1 MVGFNIL
8 GVSQEICQAL
18 KRIGITEPTP
28 VQRQSIPV
36 AITGRDM
43 VVQAQT
49 GTGKTLAFLLPILE
63 AIKPQ
68 ASAVQ
73 ALIIAPTRELA
84 IQITRVA
91 EKLAPVKG
99 VRVLSIYGGQAIE
112 RQEKKLER
120 DPHIIIG
127 TPGRILDQIGRNNL
141 SLSAV
146 CQVVLDEADQM
157 LHLGFLEDVERLIE
171 RTSPKRQMLFFS
183 ATIPQPIRDLST
195 YYMKRP
201 AQLEITGEQV
211 TLTNIRQRVITIS
224 EDRKL
229 DKLCALINESQP
241 YLAIVF
247 CHTKARAEMV
257 GDALLQRGYAVD
269 TLHGDLS
276 QARRLQV
283 MRNFSKAKLQILVAT
298 DIASRG
304 LDVEGVTHVFN
315 YDIPRDTESYIH
327 RIGRTGRAGQLGE
340 AVTFVNDSQRYYL
353 GKIEQNIRQTLD
365 KEAAKAKP
373 KPQVKK
379 ETVKEEPKE
388 KAVKEKPK
396 TSAPYNP
403 FDRKAKKKSHRGN
416 DNRSNRRP
424 KAERGGRRTRQG
436 K

>member
-8 GVSQEICQAL
+8 GVSQPICETLRQM
-18 KRIGITEPTP
+18 GITMPTE
-28 VQRQSIPV
+28 VQRQSIPT
-36 AITGRDM
+36 AMQGRDM

-84 IQITRVA
+84 IQITKVA
-91 EKLAPVKG
+91 EKLAPLKG

-127 TPGRILDQIGRNNL
+127 TPGRILDQIGRKNL

-157 LHLGFLEDVERLIE
+157 LHLGFLDDVERLIE

-183 ATIPQPIRDLST
+183 ATMPQPIRDLSAC
-195 YYMKRP
+195 YMKRP
-201 AQLEITGEQV
+201 LQLEIAGEQV
-211 TLTNIRQRVITIS
+211 TLTNIHQRVITIS

-229 DKLCALINESQP
+229 DKLCSLINESQP

-276 QARRLQV
+276 QAKRLQV
-283 MRNFSKAKLQILVAT
+283 MRNFSRAKLQILVAT

-340 AVTFVNDSQRYYL
+340 AVTFVNDRQRYYL
-353 GKIEQNIRQTLD
+353 GKIEQNIKQTLT
-365 KEAAKAKP
+365 KEAAKAKA
-373 KPQVKK
+373 KPQAKK
-379 ETVKEEPKE
+379 EKSNEETKEQPKQK
-388 KAVKEKPK
+388 KAP
-396 TSAPYNP
+396 APYNP
-403 FDRKAKKKSHRGN
+403 FDRKKKKKAHRGN

-424 KAERGGRRTRQG
+424 KAERGGRRGR
-436 K
+436 

>member
-8 GVSQEICQAL
+8 GVSQPICETLRQM
-18 KRIGITEPTP
+18 GITMPTE
-28 VQRQSIPV
+28 VQRQSIPT
-36 AITGRDM
+36 ALQGRDM

-73 ALIIAPTRELA
+73 ALVIAPTRELA
-84 IQITRVA
+84 IQITKVA
-91 EKLAPVKG
+91 EKLAPLKG

-127 TPGRILDQIGRNNL
+127 TPGRILDQIGRKNL

-157 LHLGFLEDVERLIE
+157 LHLGFLDDVERLIE

-183 ATIPQPIRDLST
+183 ATMPQPIRDLSAC
-195 YYMKRP
+195 YMKRP
-201 AQLEITGEQV
+201 VQLEIAGEQV
-211 TLTNIRQRVITIS
+211 TLTNIHQRVITIS

-229 DKLCALINESQP
+229 DKLCSLINESQP

-276 QARRLQV
+276 QAKRLQV
-283 MRNFSKAKLQILVAT
+283 MRNFSRAKLQILVAT

-340 AVTFVNDSQRYYL
+340 AVTFVNDRQRYYL
-353 GKIEQNIRQTLD
+353 GKIEQNIKQTLT
-365 KEAAKAKP
+365 KEAAKAKA
-373 KPQVKK
+373 KPQAK
-379 ETVKEEPKE
+379 
-388 KAVKEKPK
+388 KEKPSEETK
-396 TSAPYNP
+396 EQPKQKKAPAPYNP
-403 FDRKAKKKSHRGN
+403 FDRKKKKKAHRGN

-424 KAERGGRRTRQG
+424 KAERGGRRGR
-436 K
+436 

>member
-8 GVSQEICQAL
+8 GVSQELCQAL
-18 KRIGITEPTP
+18 KQVGITQPTP
-28 VQRQSIPV
+28 VQRQSIPS
-36 AITGRDM
+36 AMTGRDM

-63 AIKPQ
+63 SIKSQ
-68 ASAVQ
+68 ASSVQ

-112 RQEKKLER
+112 RQEKKLDR

-127 TPGRILDQIGRNNL
+127 TPGRILDQIGRQNL

-157 LHLGFLEDVERLIE
+157 LHLGFLDDVERLIE

-195 YYMKRP
+195 CYMKRP
-201 AQLEITGEQV
+201 VQLEITGEQV

-224 EDRKL
+224 EERKL
-229 DKLCALINESQP
+229 DKLCSLINECQP

-340 AVTFVNDSQRYYL
+340 AITFVNDRQRYYL
-353 GKIEQNIRQTLD
+353 GKIEQNIKQTLD

-388 KAVKEKPK
+388 KAVKDKPK
-396 TSAPYNP
+396 TSAYNP
-403 FDRKAKKKSHRGN
+403 FDRKKKKKNHRGN

-424 KAERGGRRTRQG
+424 KAERGGRRGR
-436 K
+436 

>member
-8 GVSQEICQAL
+8 GVSQELCDAL
-18 KRIGITEPTP
+18 RQMGITMPTP
-28 VQRQSIPV
+28 VQQQSVPT
-36 AITGRDM
+36 AMQGRDM

-91 EKLAPVKG
+91 DKLAPVKG

-127 TPGRILDQIGRNNL
+127 TPGRILDQIGRKNL

-157 LHLGFLEDVERLIE
+157 LHLGFLDDVERLIE

-183 ATIPQPIRDLST
+183 ATMPQPIRDLSAC
-195 YYMKRP
+195 YMKRP
-201 AQLEITGEQV
+201 VQLEIAGEQV
-211 TLTNIRQRVITIS
+211 TLTNIHQRVITIS

-229 DKLCALINESQP
+229 DKLCSLINESQP

-276 QARRLQV
+276 QAKRLQV
-283 MRNFSKAKLQILVAT
+283 MRNFSRAKLQILVAT
-298 DIASRG
+298 DIAARG

-340 AVTFVNDSQRYYL
+340 AVTFVNDRQRYYL
-353 GKIEQNIRQTLD
+353 GKIEQNIKQTLT
-365 KEAAKAKP
+365 KEAAKAKA

-379 ETVKEEPKE
+379 EKPPTEKTEDKVK
-388 KAVKEKPK
+388 KAP
-396 TSAPYNP
+396 TPYNP
-403 FDRKAKKKSHRGN
+403 FDRKKKKKAHRGN

-424 KAERGGRRTRQG
+424 KAERGGRRTR
-436 K
+436 

>member
-8 GVSQEICQAL
+8 GVSQPICETLRQM
-18 KRIGITEPTP
+18 GITMPTE
-28 VQRQSIPV
+28 VQRQSIPT
-36 AITGRDM
+36 AMQGRDM

-73 ALIIAPTRELA
+73 ALVIAPTRELA
-84 IQITRVA
+84 IQITKVA
-91 EKLAPVKG
+91 EKLAPLKG

-127 TPGRILDQIGRNNL
+127 TPGRILDQIGRKNL

-157 LHLGFLEDVERLIE
+157 LHLGFLDDVERLIE

-183 ATIPQPIRDLST
+183 ATMPQPIRDLSAC
-195 YYMKRP
+195 YMKRP
-201 AQLEITGEQV
+201 LQLEIAGEQV
-211 TLTNIRQRVITIS
+211 TLTNIHQRVITIS

-229 DKLCALINESQP
+229 DKLCSLINESQP

-276 QARRLQV
+276 QAKRLQV
-283 MRNFSKAKLQILVAT
+283 MRNFSRAKLQILVAT

-340 AVTFVNDSQRYYL
+340 AVTFVNDRQRYYL
-353 GKIEQNIRQTLD
+353 GKIEQNIKQTLT
-365 KEAAKAKP
+365 KEAAKAKA

-379 ETVKEEPKE
+379 EKPSEKTKEQPKQK
-388 KAVKEKPK
+388 KAP
-396 TSAPYNP
+396 APYNP
-403 FDRKAKKKSHRGN
+403 FDRKKKKKAHRGN

-424 KAERGGRRTRQG
+424 KAERGGRRGR
-436 K
+436 

>member
-8 GVSQEICQAL
+8 GVSQELCQAL
-18 KRIGITEPTP
+18 KQVGITQPTP
-28 VQRQSIPV
+28 VQRQSIPT
-36 AITGRDM
+36 AMTGRDM

-63 AIKPQ
+63 SIKAQ
-68 ASAVQ
+68 ASSVQ

-127 TPGRILDQIGRNNL
+127 TPGRILDQIGRQNL

-157 LHLGFLEDVERLIE
+157 LHLGFLDDVERLIE

-201 AQLEITGEQV
+201 VQLEITGEQV

-224 EDRKL
+224 EERKL
-229 DKLCALINESQP
+229 DKLCSLINECQP

-298 DIASRG
+298 DIAARG

-340 AVTFVNDSQRYYL
+340 AITFVNDRQRYYL
-353 GKIEQNIRQTLD
+353 GKIEQNIKQTLD

-388 KAVKEKPK
+388 KAVKDKPK
-396 TSAPYNP
+396 TSVYNP
-403 FDRKAKKKSHRGN
+403 FDRKKKKKSHRGN

-424 KAERGGRRTRQG
+424 KAERGGRRGR
-436 K
+436 

>member
-8 GVSQEICQAL
+8 GVSQELCEAL
-18 KRIGITEPTP
+18 RQTGITMPTE
-28 VQRQSIPV
+28 VQRQSIPT
-36 AITGRDM
+36 AMQGRDM

-91 EKLAPVKG
+91 EKLAPIKG

-127 TPGRILDQIGRNNL
+127 TPGRILDQIGRKNL

-157 LHLGFLEDVERLIE
+157 LHLGFLDDVERLIE

-183 ATIPQPIRDLST
+183 ATMPQPIRDLSAC
-195 YYMKRP
+195 YMKRP
-201 AQLEITGEQV
+201 VQLEIAGEQV
-211 TLTNIRQRVITIS
+211 TLTNIHQRVITIS

-229 DKLCALINESQP
+229 DKLCSLINESQP

-276 QARRLQV
+276 QAKRLQV
-283 MRNFSKAKLQILVAT
+283 MRNFSRAKLQILVAT
-298 DIASRG
+298 DIAARG

-340 AVTFVNDSQRYYL
+340 AVTFVNDRQRYYL
-353 GKIEQNIRQTLD
+353 GKIEQNIKQTLT
-365 KEAAKAKP
+365 KEAAKAKT

-379 ETVKEEPKE
+379 EKPQAE
-388 KAVKEKPK
+388 KAEDKAKKAPI
-396 TSAPYNP
+396 PYNP
-403 FDRKAKKKSHRGN
+403 FDRKKKKKAHRGN

-424 KAERGGRRTRQG
+424 KAERGGRRTR
-436 K
+436 